1 MQLSVATWNVNS
13 IRSRLEHVTQY
24 LKSHS
29 PDVLLLQETK
39 IEDLHFPRE
48 PFEEAGY
55 NLALHGQKTY
65 NGVAIASRLPLED
78 IVPGLPEETVDQAR
92 YIEASLSL
100 PGNRCL
106 RVASVYVPN
115 GQDVGSEKF
124 PYKLGFL
131 ENLRTHAERM
141 LAGHELVILG
151 GDYNVA
157 PFPMDVYDAPA
168 LDGSVCYHPVERE
181 RFRSLLHLGLY
192 DAFRTL
198 HPQSKAFSW
207 WDYRQNSFA
216 RDHGLRIDH
225 LLASAGV
232 MDQME
237 RCEMHR
243 DERARE
249 KPSDHIP
256 VSCLLKLT

>member
-1 MQLSVATWNVNS
+1 MQLSIATWNVNS

-24 LKSHS
+24 LKSHA
-29 PDVLLLQETK
+29 PDILLLQETK
-39 IEDLHFPRE
+39 IEDAHFPRE
-48 PFEEAGY
+48 AFEDAGY

-78 IVPGLPEETVDQAR
+78 VCIALPGETVEQAR
-92 YIEASLSL
+92 YIEASVSL
-100 PGNRCL
+100 PGNRSL

-115 GQDVGSEKF
+115 GQDVSSEKF

-131 ENLRTHAERM
+131 ENLRAHADHL
-141 LAGHELVILG
+141 LALHEWIVLG

-157 PFPMDVYDAPA
+157 PFAMDVYDAPA
-168 LDGSVCYHPVERE
+168 LDGSVCYHPAERQ
-181 RFRSLLHLGLY
+181 RFRALLNLGLY
-192 DAFRTL
+192 DAFRAF
-198 HPQSKAFSW
+198 HPQVQAFSW
-207 WDYRQNSFA
+207 WDYRQNSFG

-225 LLASAGV
+225 LLVSAAV
-232 MDQME
+232 MDAME
-237 RCEMHR
+237 SSEMHR

-256 VSCLLKLT
+256 VSCTLKLR